1 MGFRTNGQFVCPGC
15 RAAIDKTPEISR
27 AMAAGPVSV
36 VVPKVPPEKRAKQA
50 TQQIRLPSKVKEDRP
65 GPKAHK
71 PAMESPRA
79 AAGPGQTAP
88 QIPVPHEQPK
98 VTAVPARADAAKGHE
113 VEEAG
118 GPLASTGKEAKVA
131 AQGEPAIIRPKKE
144 YTKFFP
150 PRTKEQPAPE
160 KPAAVVP
167 TATPRTVEGR
177 DQQIPATA
185 ARPAPLEKPQGFP
198 WMVPTRSVKKEEL
211 LPQTSPKQIPP
222 SAIEKA
228 TLPSVATAT
237 TKKKSTDVIPALGGL
252 KKIVPPVAAEV
263 PRQAPVVAP
272 VRAERPLNRVP
283 DERPPT
289 TAASVQEREGKP
301 IEGAEIKPKANDQK
315 PIREEKEAADSGPS
329 WLDGFAKE
337 HVAAIREPEVKPET
351 GDIKSVEGETGNG
364 APDLA
369 STEKDVSDWVAEE
382 DDRAGES
389 ESEPDEGAEP
399 DSADEFTDEALE
411 AAEAEVSEG
420 EQAGAE
426 QAEGGEIWEEDD
438 PGFGPSTLEAAVPHG
453 TSKKGTDR
461 IPQAAAAAAGAG
473 SSQVSARV
481 LRLADVIS
489 GAGMRETARGPLGA
503 AWDWIED
510 HLPLLLVSGLLLTV
524 GATVYGLWRSA
535 EGKAISEV
543 GFRTPA
549 DFQTYQKGM
558 ALVRRGKIREAAE
571 VIRASAM
578 RVSADHGLRSFYFEL
593 RAALGEQPSTSA
605 EITELLK
612 SNETGSATVAR
623 ILTWESA
630 WHNLDIDGRMRS
642 VKILTKLGLFHR
654 LPLAEREVRR
664 ALGDSAEAA
673 LGPRPA
679 GLDGYRWDE
688 RFVKWYYLKAA
699 TGDNGARDRLIQWVR
714 DPQTDRIR
722 REAASLALLE
732 LDEPDAEKI
741 VHDIWQQE
749 QTRIEAINFRVTT
762 SRALGID
769 GGKLPPEEVRRI
781 RDWATKELGFSIAR
795 AFGLLY
801 EHGVPAGLELLETT
815 ARNDGVYGFP
825 AIAAVAELNRVLGG
839 KALSRMA
846 AIRDYWRSE
855 LTKLRSDPKE
865 ATSEVGQTFQKVM
878 GRIIEAVTIEM
889 ARAGDPEAI
898 KEVTAGLSSE
908 NDLDRVQAA
917 FKLGERGLELA
928 MPVLVAIAEGA
939 EKPAASQEE
948 RKEAKRILLES
959 GQNSAKA
966 YLAGLL
972 SDPDAAVRF
981 GAASRLL
988 ELQVEAQPRAVP
1000 PADVA
1005 PAKTGQ

>member
-1 MGFRTNGQFVCPGC
+1 
-15 RAAIDKTPEISR
+15 
-27 AMAAGPVSV
+27 
-36 VVPKVPPEKRAKQA
+36 
-50 TQQIRLPSKVKEDRP
+50 L
-65 GPKAHK
+65 
-71 PAMESPRA
+71 
-79 AAGPGQTAP
+79 
-88 QIPVPHEQPK
+88 
-98 VTAVPARADAAKGHE
+98 
-113 VEEAG
+113 
-118 GPLASTGKEAKVA
+118 
-131 AQGEPAIIRPKKE
+131 
-144 YTKFFP
+144 
-150 PRTKEQPAPE
+150 
-160 KPAAVVP
+160 
-167 TATPRTVEGR
+167 
-177 DQQIPATA
+177 
-185 ARPAPLEKPQGFP
+185 
-198 WMVPTRSVKKEEL
+198 
-211 LPQTSPKQIPP
+211 
-222 SAIEKA
+222 
-228 TLPSVATAT
+228 
-237 TKKKSTDVIPALGGL
+237 
-252 KKIVPPVAAEV
+252 
-263 PRQAPVVAP
+263 
-272 VRAERPLNRVP
+272 
-283 DERPPT
+283 
-289 TAASVQEREGKP
+289 
-301 IEGAEIKPKANDQK
+301 
-315 PIREEKEAADSGPS
+315 EEKQAADSGPS

-337 HVAAIREPEVKPET
+337 HVVATKVPELKPET
-351 GDIKSVEGETGNG
+351 DAPKSVEGESGNG
-364 APDLA
+364 ASDLE
-369 STEKDVSDWVAEE
+369 STETDVSDWVAEE

-389 ESEPDEGAEP
+389 ESEPDEEAEP
-399 DSADEFTDEALE
+399 DSADEFTDEELE
-411 AAEAEVSEG
+411 AAGAEVFEG

-426 QAEGGEIWEEDD
+426 QTGEEEIGGEDD
-438 PGFGPSTLEAAVPHG
+438 PRFGPSTLEAAVPHG
-453 TSKKGTDR
+453 ASKKGTDR
-461 IPQAAAAAAGAG
+461 IPQAVAAVAGAG

-489 GAGMRETARGPLGA
+489 GAGMRETPRGPLGA

-524 GATVYGLWRSA
+524 GATVYGLWRA
-535 EGKAISEV
+535 AKGKAISEV

-571 VIRASAM
+571 VIRAPAT
-578 RVSADHGLRSFYFEL
+578 RVSADLGLRSFYFEL
-593 RAALGEQPSTSA
+593 RAALGEQPSTPA
-605 EITELLK
+605 EIKELLK

-623 ILTWESA
+623 ILAWESA
-630 WHNLDIDGRMRS
+630 WHHPDIDGRMRS

-722 REAASLALLE
+722 REASSLALLE

-781 RDWATKELGFSIAR
+781 RDWATKELGFFIAR

-846 AIRDYWRSE
+846 AIREYWRSE
-855 LTKLRSDPKE
+855 LAKLRSDPKE
-865 ATSEVGQTFQKVM
+865 AASEVGQTFQKVM

-917 FKLGERGLELA
+917 SKLGERGLELA

-948 RKEAKRILLES
+948 RKEAKRILLEN
-959 GQNSAKA
+959 GQNSARA

-1000 PADVA
+1000 PADLT
-1005 PAKTGQ
+1005 PAKTGK